1 MKISLK
7 GFSNKDLAKVFDRAA
22 KADNKHLAKVI
33 VYRLAYRHHESFE
46 AQLRYL
52 GKRAVKRDDY
62 PSFNMVV
69 KLWKDRKGDE

>member
-7 GFSNKDLAKVFDRAA
+7 GLSNTELAKIFDRAA
-22 KADNKHLAKVI
+22 KADNEYLAKVI

-69 KLWKDRKGDE
+69 KLWMDR